1 MTGAVGLALSL
12 AQQRPFPGRV
22 PTAPWP
28 HLAADERLRRPPLLF
43 LDFFPS
49 YVDCFFE
56 SVSGFTT
63 TGASVLT
70 AVEPLPR
77 GILFWR
83 SFMHWMGGMGVLILT
98 IALLPSLGGRTLH
111 VMRAESPGPIVS
123 KLVPKTS
130 QSSKILYGIYCAL
143 TLLEVFCLRIA
154 GMPWYDSLVHSFA
167 TAGTGGFSTR
177 NLSIA
182 AYESPAIEV
191 IITLFML
198 VFSINFALYFLLL
211 CGKVRQALRSDELRF
226 FLAVVAF
233 STLLISINIWPMYPA
248 DGSAVRHAAFQVGSI
263 ISTTG
268 FASTDFNLWPEF
280 SRILLVLLMFI
291 GACAGSTGGAIKC
304 SRVLLLLKCIRREI
318 RQVVHPR
325 SVNVVKLDG
334 RVVDED
340 SLRSVQ
346 LFFAAYLFIAL
357 GATLLVSV
365 DNFSFGT
372 TFTAVVSCIGN
383 VGPGLELV
391 GPMGNYSAFSGFSK
405 LVLSLCMLIGR
416 LEVLPV
422 LVLFSRNAWEAF
434 LNQSFR
440 FCQASNPARFDF
452 LILDSPLAKSP
463 LFALILYCLL
473 TLEALCYKRRKKGR
487 ASKEKRSGGKLFKPV
502 LGRLSRCINCINL
515 HMASRRCSRSS
526 QGHRTDA
533 SWPASS

>member
-1 MTGAVGLALSL
+1 MNYKLLFRTLGRVLQLEALCIL
-12 AQQRPFPGRV
+12 LPMVVAIGYREDPRPFLY
-22 PTAPWP
+22 TIL
-28 HLAADERLRRPPLLF
+28 LAGILGTLLTRLRAKP
-43 LDFFPS
+43 DFFPREGFAVVGLS
-49 YVDCFFE
+49 WVVLSLFGALPFYFSGTFASFADCFFE
-56 SVSGFTT
+56 IVSGFTT
-63 TGASVLT
+63 TGGSILT
-70 AVEPLPR
+70 DIESMPR

-83 SFMHWMGGMGVLILT
+83 SFSSWIGGMGVLILT

-422 LVLFSRNAWEAF
+422 LVLFSRNAW
-434 LNQSFR
+434 
-440 FCQASNPARFDF
+440 
-452 LILDSPLAKSP
+452 
-463 LFALILYCLL
+463 
-473 TLEALCYKRRKKGR
+473 
-487 ASKEKRSGGKLFKPV
+487 KRS
-502 LGRLSRCINCINL
+502 
-515 HMASRRCSRSS
+515 
-526 QGHRTDA
+526 
-533 SWPASS
+533 

>member
-1 MTGAVGLALSL
+1 
-12 AQQRPFPGRV
+12 
-22 PTAPWP
+22 
-28 HLAADERLRRPPLLF
+28 
-43 LDFFPS
+43 
-49 YVDCFFE
+49 
-56 SVSGFTT
+56 
-63 TGASVLT
+63 
-70 AVEPLPR
+70 
-77 GILFWR
+77 
-83 SFMHWMGGMGVLILT
+83 
-98 IALLPSLGGRTLH
+98 
-111 VMRAESPGPIVS
+111 
-123 KLVPKTS
+123 
-130 QSSKILYGIYCAL
+130 
-143 TLLEVFCLRIA
+143 
-154 GMPWYDSLVHSFA
+154 
-167 TAGTGGFSTR
+167 
-177 NLSIA
+177 
-182 AYESPAIEV
+182 
-191 IITLFML
+191 
-198 VFSINFALYFLLL
+198 
-211 CGKVRQALRSDELRF
+211 
-226 FLAVVAF
+226 
-233 STLLISINIWPMYPA
+233 MYPA

-422 LVLFSRNAWEAF
+422 LVLFSRNAW
-434 LNQSFR
+434 
-440 FCQASNPARFDF
+440 
-452 LILDSPLAKSP
+452 
-463 LFALILYCLL
+463 
-473 TLEALCYKRRKKGR
+473 
-487 ASKEKRSGGKLFKPV
+487 KRS
-502 LGRLSRCINCINL
+502 
-515 HMASRRCSRSS
+515 
-526 QGHRTDA
+526 
-533 SWPASS
+533 

>member
-1 MTGAVGLALSL
+1 MNYRMIGFAIGRILLVEAALLLLPMAVALGYGESPVPYLLPAALLVLCGGLLSFKKPRQASLFARDGLAVVALAWIAVSL
-12 AQQRPFPGRV
+12 FGALPFYISGSI
-22 PTAPWP
+22 
-28 HLAADERLRRPPLLF
+28 ESF
-43 LDFFPS
+43 
-49 YVDCFFE
+49 VDCFFE
-56 SVSGFTT
+56 TVSGFTT
-63 TGASVLT
+63 TGATILT
-70 AVEPLPR
+70 EVESLNR

-83 SFMHWMGGMGVLILT
+83 SFTHWVGGMGVLVFVMAIL
-98 IALLPSLGGRTLH
+98 PMGGDGHGMHIL
-111 VMRAESPGPIVS
+111 RAEMPGPAVG
-123 KLVPKTS
+123 KLVSRMSDTA
-130 QSSKILYGIYCAL
+130 KILYGIYCAL

-211 CGKVRQALRSDELRF
+211 CGKVHQALRSDELRF

-422 LVLFSRNAWEAF
+422 LVLFSRNAW
-434 LNQSFR
+434 
-440 FCQASNPARFDF
+440 
-452 LILDSPLAKSP
+452 
-463 LFALILYCLL
+463 
-473 TLEALCYKRRKKGR
+473 
-487 ASKEKRSGGKLFKPV
+487 KRS
-502 LGRLSRCINCINL
+502 
-515 HMASRRCSRSS
+515 
-526 QGHRTDA
+526 
-533 SWPASS
+533 